1 MTFALA
7 CSRDTFPESSFG
19 LSAQAPVPIRAPL
32 DPLVTRMADGD
43 QAALGELYDATS
55 SLIYGLALRMLGH
68 AQDAEE
74 VVSDVYM
81 KAWRQ
86 AANYSRERGSVAA
99 WLVMMTRS
107 IAIDRIRQRRPQQR
121 GAPTLEEIA
130 EPASRGPSPE
140 QEVLSTQTRFR
151 IEQALGELPA
161 EQRSLLEMAFF
172 SGLTHAELAEQ
183 TGIPL
188 GTVKTRIRLGL
199 QRLRGALG
207 IHMGGGME

>member
-1 MTFALA
+1 
-7 CSRDTFPESSFG
+7 
-19 LSAQAPVPIRAPL
+19 
-32 DPLVTRMADGD
+32 MAAGD

-55 SLIYGLALRMLGH
+55 SLIYGLALRMLSH

-81 KAWRQ
+81 KAWRH

-130 EPASRGPSPE
+130 EPASRGPS
-140 QEVLSTQTRFR
+140 
-151 IEQALGELPA
+151 EQALAELPA

-207 IHMGGGME
+207 IHLAGGME